1 MILGVLYWY
10 SGSLWTAIIAHFVYD
25 ACLVSLIYSN
35 PRLMEDDSAT
45 LVAPAML
52 AVMALMSAA
61 ICILLVWRMVK
72 TSPAKYSEIYQN
84 DNPPDELSF

>member
-1 MILGVLYWY
+1 
-10 SGSLWTAIIAHFVYD
+10 
-25 ACLVSLIYSN
+25 
-35 PRLMEDDSAT
+35 MEDDSAT